1 LDLFCRTFFWR
12 SNLFFSL
19 WFYVTCCWLI
29 ELIQVDLN
37 IFSLIFFMIFF
48 SISTFYIKLFTIEL
62 CHFSLFL
69 LFSYSESGLVK
80 LTRIGSGFLLLFFI
94 ELWFF
99 YQVILLI
106 FFIPISYHGLLV
118 HQITLSWLG
127 FSSSFF
133 KVVFCFHLWH

>member
-1 LDLFCRTFFWR
+1 MDLFCRTFFWR

-19 WFYVTCCWLI
+19 WFYVTCCWLV

-106 FFIPISYHGLLV
+106 FFYSDLISPVVG
-118 HQITLSWLG
+118 
-127 FSSSFF
+127 SSNYPELTRVFF
-133 KVVFCFHLWH
+133 LFF